1 MSRKDRR
8 QESRGSKYASVHP
21 MVTFKR
27 ILGYFKPYKGRV
39 VFALVALILNVCA
52 TVSGT
57 FMLSILIDNYIRPL
71 SEGAPGVTIADF
83 ALMTG
88 VMAML
93 YLVGVVMHYAYNWII
108 VNMTTKI
115 QQGIRDEMFENMQ
128 KLPISFFDTHA
139 NGDIMSCY
147 TNDTDTLRE
156 LMANGLPYLI
166 SNGLTVLAIFFI
178 MLVLS
183 PLLTLFI
190 LVMLI
195 IMFVIVRYIGGK
207 SGKHFIRQQKAIGT
221 LDGYVE
227 EHIEGMRVVKVF
239 CHEEEEKQAFDE
251 INGTLRHASRKAHT
265 YANILMPI
273 LGNLSYVNY
282 AITAIAG
289 TLFTISGIGGMTI
302 GKLVPFLQFSR
313 QFSMPIGQMS
323 QQMNSILMA
332 LAGAE
337 RIFALIDAKP
347 EEDDGYVML
356 VDADIDA
363 DGNITESPVRTG
375 KWAWKHFHKA
385 DGTTTYARWHGKVEF
400 ERVTF
405 GYVPEKTVLHDI
417 TLVAKPGQKIALV
430 GSTGAGKTTITN
442 LINRFYDVEDGKI
455 RYDDINIRKIKKPDL
470 RRSLGMV
477 LQDTHLFTGT
487 IRENIRFG
495 RLDATDE
502 EVEHAAKLAG
512 ADYFINHMPEG
523 YDTVISG
530 DGSNLS
536 QGQRQLLSIARTAV
550 ADPPVLILDEA
561 TSSIDTRTEKI
572 IEQGMDKLMHG
583 RTVFIIAHRL
593 STVRNAD
600 LILVIE
606 HGEIIERGN
615 HSELLS
621 KRGRYYDL
629 YTGAFELE

>member
-21 MVTFKR
+21 MATFKR

-207 SGKHFIRQQKAIGT
+207 TR
-221 LDGYVE
+221 DG
-227 EHIEGMRVVKVF
+227 I
-239 CHEEEEKQAFDE
+239 
-251 INGTLRHASRKAHT
+251 
-265 YANILMPI
+265 
-273 LGNLSYVNY
+273 
-282 AITAIAG
+282 
-289 TLFTISGIGGMTI
+289 
-302 GKLVPFLQFSR
+302 
-313 QFSMPIGQMS
+313 
-323 QQMNSILMA
+323 
-332 LAGAE
+332 
-337 RIFALIDAKP
+337 
-347 EEDDGYVML
+347 
-356 VDADIDA
+356 
-363 DGNITESPVRTG
+363 
-375 KWAWKHFHKA
+375 
-385 DGTTTYARWHGKVEF
+385 
-400 ERVTF
+400 
-405 GYVPEKTVLHDI
+405 VLHDE
-417 TLVAKPGQKIALV
+417 LVAWVERNSIV
-430 GSTGAGKTTITN
+430 GS
-442 LINRFYDVEDGKI
+442 
-455 RYDDINIRKIKKPDL
+455 P
-470 RRSLGMV
+470 RRG
-477 LQDTHLFTGT
+477 
-487 IRENIRFG
+487 
-495 RLDATDE
+495 
-502 EVEHAAKLAG
+502 
-512 ADYFINHMPEG
+512 
-523 YDTVISG
+523 
-530 DGSNLS
+530 
-536 QGQRQLLSIARTAV
+536 
-550 ADPPVLILDEA
+550 
-561 TSSIDTRTEKI
+561 
-572 IEQGMDKLMHG
+572 
-583 RTVFIIAHRL
+583 
-593 STVRNAD
+593 
-600 LILVIE
+600 
-606 HGEIIERGN
+606 
-615 HSELLS
+615 
-621 KRGRYYDL
+621 
-629 YTGAFELE
+629 